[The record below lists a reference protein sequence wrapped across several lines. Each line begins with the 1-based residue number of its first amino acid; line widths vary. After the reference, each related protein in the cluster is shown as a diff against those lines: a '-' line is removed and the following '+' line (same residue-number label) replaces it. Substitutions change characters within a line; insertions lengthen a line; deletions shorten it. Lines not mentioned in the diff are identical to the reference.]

1 MIWWI
6 KHDPSAAPQGQNRL
20 LSLHSIVQ
28 SLHQP
33 RAALNRAGTMDSEAL
48 VAVGGTEGSQLH
60 WSLGGNNLGRAVGS
74 NVDTLGLLLL
84 DLLLDPEVGE
94 PQPILHVV

>member
-1 MIWWI
+1 
-6 KHDPSAAPQGQNRL
+6 
-20 LSLHSIVQ
+20 
-28 SLHQP
+28 
-33 RAALNRAGTMDSEAL
+33 MDSEAL

-60 WSLGGNNLGRAVGS
+60 WSLGGNNLGRAVGG

-94 PQPILHVV
+94 PQPILHMVYELVKKICTLQSSTDFVAALKNFFLEYADGN